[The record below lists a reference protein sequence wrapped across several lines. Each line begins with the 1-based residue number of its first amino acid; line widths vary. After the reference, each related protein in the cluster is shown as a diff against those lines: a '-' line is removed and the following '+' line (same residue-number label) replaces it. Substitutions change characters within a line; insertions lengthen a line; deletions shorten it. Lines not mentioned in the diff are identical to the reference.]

1 MSKEELVHVCSPGT
15 QNQQNVCVCA
25 LGKPDEVT
33 SAGSEAGVSN
43 LSEAAELTTY
53 AFATIPYCLP
63 IRRPPNA
70 SSGAHPSQCATAPHK
85 SRPAEA
91 ACRRRGSPALSCSVF
106 SSRLC
111 SFYQSCPRITQKAWN
126 IEFRQNGGKF
136 VLVKSLSLKRSISWW
151 GR

>member
-1 MSKEELVHVCSPGT
+1 MYVCSPGT
-15 QNQQNVCVCA
+15 QNQQNVCVCT

-33 SAGSEAGVSN
+33 NAGSEAGVSN

-70 SSGAHPSQCATAPHK
+70 SNGAHPSQCATAPHK

-91 ACRRRGSPALSCSVF
+91 ACQRRGSPALSCFGFFF
-106 SSRLC
+106 STLLFLPELSKNH
-111 SFYQSCPRITQKAWN
+111 T
-126 IEFRQNGGKF
+126 E
-136 VLVKSLSLKRSISWW
+136 SLKHRIQTERRKICFSQIIVP
-151 GR
+151 